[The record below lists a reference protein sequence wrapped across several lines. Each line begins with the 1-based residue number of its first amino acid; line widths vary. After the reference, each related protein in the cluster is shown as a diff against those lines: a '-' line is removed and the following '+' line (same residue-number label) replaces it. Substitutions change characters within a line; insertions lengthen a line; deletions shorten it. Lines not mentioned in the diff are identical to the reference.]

1 MRSFVQNYVM
11 GGISLILIAASCTCL
26 GWTEFSSGEE
36 IIPVT
41 ILVLL
46 YGAIIVLIIQIVVLL
61 LRQEESGRLI
71 LLSTNGGKLQFIDR
85 IQPLALI
92 EYCRKEFKMEYR
104 MESWPAL
111 RSQLLADSAKDH
123 LRHVRLGDQMFL
135 NGKLSASE
143 QHAAY
148 LQYRTSDGEK
158 QSILMRLEEMPTET
172 DAAILL
178 VKRNLSEIQIFYS
191 TVELIAWL
199 HNIPPE
205 MEKHSRP
212 KIHRFLKNSD
222 PGEV

>member
-11 GGISLILIAASCTCL
+11 GGISLILIAASCICL
-26 GWTEFSSGEE
+26 GWMEFSSGEE

-71 LLSTNGGKLQFIDR
+71 LLSTTGGKLQFIDR
-85 IQPLALI
+85 IQPIALI
-92 EYCRKEFKMEYR
+92 EYCRKEFEMEYR

-123 LRHVRLGDQMFL
+123 FRHIRLGDQMFL

-148 LQYRTSDGEK
+148 LQYRTSDGGK
-158 QSILMRLEEMPTET
+158 QSILMHLEEMPTET

-178 VKRNLSEIQIFYS
+178 VKRNLSGVQIFYS
-191 TVELIAWL
+191 AVELVSWL

-212 KIHRFLKNSD
+212 KIHLFLKNSD